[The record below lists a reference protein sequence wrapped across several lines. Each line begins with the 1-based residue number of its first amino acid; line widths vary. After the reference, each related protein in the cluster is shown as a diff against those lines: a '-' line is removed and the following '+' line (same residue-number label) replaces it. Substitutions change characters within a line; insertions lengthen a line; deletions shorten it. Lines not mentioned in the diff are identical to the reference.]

1 MAPPTGGVKGWKDLT
16 ERAPLPKKYL
26 LLFDKAEW
34 CRSRHRVRTWSY
46 GLFISARGGVCG
58 SSFILH
64 AVLCYSQTISHI
76 MTCET
81 RRGDVRTDHFR
92 GIPGCKAVRELK
104 LVIWNPCADWS
115 VMYAMW
121 LDTVRLDMLD
131 GSPPE
136 NGNLDPVRTE
146 MPCFSE
152 SVCWKSPNVGP
163 IRMFGSYSEPCAVI
177 LSHTRSDAC
186 LVCLSP
192 PIKHHR
198 ETHLAHGSKP
208 HSCFAA

>member
-16 ERAPLPKKYL
+16 KSAPLPKKYL

-64 AVLCYSQTISHI
+64 AVLCYALTISYI
-76 MTCET
+76 LRCAGTKDT
-81 RRGDVRTDHFR
+81 F
-92 GIPGCKAVRELK
+92 PANLAAK
-104 LVIWNPCADWS
+104 LYGSRNKGSGTPVSDWS
-115 VMYAMW
+115 VMCDVHSIVW
-121 LDTVRLDMLD
+121 LDMLV

-146 MPCFSE
+146 MPRFRE
-152 SVCWKSPNVGP
+152 SVCWKPPKVGP
-163 IRMFGSYSEPCAVI
+163 KNMFGN
-177 LSHTRSDAC
+177 H
-186 LVCLSP
+186 
-192 PIKHHR
+192 
-198 ETHLAHGSKP
+198 
-208 HSCFAA
+208 